1 MLLKDVNLP
10 NHVQIVTAKVTVNRY
25 WPGTVFVCVKWDTV
39 ARTATEVSE
48 TMIYML
54 KTLMLLSI

>member
-48 TMIYML
+48 TMIYIL
-54 KTLMLLSI
+54 KQ